1 MPVEPKIVSALEGGT
16 QDTDLRAASANIGSL
31 GLEFTRLSQ
40 LTGDPKFFDAVQR
53 ISDVLLQS
61 QNKTALPG
69 LWPTFINAQTQDFES
84 GNDFSLG
91 ALADSLY
98 EYLPKTY
105 MLLGG
110 LGPEYGQMYQTFMDA
125 AERSMFYRIMNPQNR
140 TLMMPG
146 IAHVTNTRV
155 NLETSGETH
164 TLLCSISSLES
175 TKSIR

>member
-1 MPVEPKIVSALEGGT
+1 MIETKSVSALKGGA
-16 QDTDLRAASANIGSL
+16 QDTDLHAASANIGSL
-31 GLEFTRLSQ
+31 GLEFIRLSQ
-40 LTGDPKFFDAVQR
+40 LTEDPKFFDAVQS
-53 ISDVLLQS
+53 ISDVLLQA

-98 EYLPKTY
+98 EYLPKTH

-110 LGPEYGQMYQTFMDA
+110 LRPEYGQMYQTFMDA
-125 AERSMFYRIMNPQNR
+125 AKRSMFYRIMNPQNE

-146 IAHVTNTRV
+146 IAHVVGSKV
-155 NLETSGETH
+155 NLDASGEPY
-164 TLLCSISSLES
+164 TLLVSSFPLES
-175 TKSIR
+175 MKKIR